1 MQLFTG
7 KQYLQIDIAN
17 NSGFD
22 KLDYDVRIQK
32 TMELYPESIVKNA
45 SNGELKELVKINQ
58 ADEPELTFAGLMA
71 YRDVLNGKPT
81 GYRVALDAC
90 CSGKIVPL

>member
-45 SNGELKELVKINQ
+45 SNGELKELVKIN
-58 ADEPELTFAGLMA
+58 
-71 YRDVLNGKPT
+71 
-81 GYRVALDAC
+81 
-90 CSGKIVPL
+90 